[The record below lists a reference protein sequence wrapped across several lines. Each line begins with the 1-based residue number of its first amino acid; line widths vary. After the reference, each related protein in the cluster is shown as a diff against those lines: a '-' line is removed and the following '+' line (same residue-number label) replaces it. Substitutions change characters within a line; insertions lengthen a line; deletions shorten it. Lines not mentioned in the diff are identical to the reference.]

1 MTKMTKP
8 GLTIAIG
15 LLALLPA
22 QQLSAHG
29 GATGIVKERMDL
41 MVDMKDEV
49 KKVSA
54 IFKGQRE
61 YDADLIRRAASLI
74 EKHSGDAMTKL
85 FPQGSLDKHT
95 EAKPVIWEEWQ
106 RFQELADE
114 QTRLAKQ
121 LHAAADNQ
129 GLDEEESD
137 STSMMGTSSMMGTA
151 PTESGTQTAGQAF
164 KALADNCS
172 SCHERFRIEK
182 K

>member
-1 MTKMTKP
+1 MTKP
-8 GLTIAIG
+8 HLALAIT

-22 QQLSAHG
+22 QHLSAHG

-54 IFKGQRE
+54 IFKGQRD

-74 EKHSGDAMTKL
+74 EQHSGEAMTRL

-95 EAKPVIWEEWQ
+95 EAKPAVWEEWQ
-106 RFQELADE
+106 RFKELANK
-114 QTRLAKQ
+114 QTELAQQ

-129 GLDEEESD
+129 AQDTETAD
-137 STSMMGTSSMMGTA
+137 SASMMGSSAMMGTA
-151 PTESGTQTAGQAF
+151 PAEPGNLSAAQAF
-164 KALADNCS
+164 KALADNCAA
-172 SCHERFRIEK
+172 CHKHFRLEK

>member
-1 MTKMTKP
+1 MTKP
-8 GLTIAIG
+8 SLTIAIG
-15 LLALLPA
+15 LLALLPV

-74 EKHSGDAMTKL
+74 EQHSGEAMTRL
-85 FPQGSLDKHT
+85 FPAGSLDKHT

-114 QTRLAKQ
+114 QIRLARQ

-129 GLDEEESD
+129 GPDQEEAD
-137 STSMMGTSSMMGTA
+137 SASMMGTSSMMAAA
-151 PTESGTQTAGQAF
+151 PTESDTQTAGQAF
-164 KALADNCS
+164 KALADNCAA
-172 SCHERFRIEK
+172 CHKRFRLEK
-182 K
+182 N